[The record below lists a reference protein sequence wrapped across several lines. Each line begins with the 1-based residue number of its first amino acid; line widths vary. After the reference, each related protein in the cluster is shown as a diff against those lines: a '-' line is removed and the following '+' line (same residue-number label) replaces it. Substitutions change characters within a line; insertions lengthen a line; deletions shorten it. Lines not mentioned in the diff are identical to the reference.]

1 MTKANEILQEEIA
14 ATNMIDEI
22 KQSDDQLDILKKE
35 IGLFSENSPSYWDS
49 PSDNANTSIT
59 SSPTETIRTSKNPTA
74 KIIKNKRMER
84 HSIIIRKSVHKVNLP
99 PSALNLDLQ
108 KQKNFVKKKQCEH
121 YVISLYNAA
130 IRGKFYGKPKEIGLL
145 TESGKIFL
153 EKLSGL
159 KLRNKVSFVL
169 NPSDL
174 CHING
179 DHWGKEKDE
188 GNNIPLEIKD
198 IRNLIY
204 ILMSPDIVMYFN
216 DKYSRKSFYLLKN
229 NGNGTYN
236 IDEIYASRNGNL
248 TLKTMYKTKKSAD
261 QRVMD
266 LTSLLST
273 SGTYSDVNSSDA
285 KIPILFQ
292 CASEN
297 LENIK

>member
-273 SGTYSDVNSSDA
+273 SGTYSAVNSSDA